1 MKYFCQVRDFHKYCN
16 GMAKQ
21 QWPNRTII
29 MITII
34 CQKMQVVGWSVGR
47 AGVPWGRGSVPLY
60 LLDDNCDNI
69 RTLARRNC
77 RCLKIDDLN
86 L

>member
-1 MKYFCQVRDFHKYCN
+1 
-16 GMAKQ
+16 MAQLSYYSDK
-21 QWPNRTII
+21 
-29 MITII
+29 
-34 CQKMQVVGWSVGR
+34 CYLSEDASGGVVSGQGGGDMG
-47 AGVPWGRGSVPLY
+47 AGTEPIY